1 MDGKGWGIGVTGLFA
16 AGLLMAC
23 ASEVHASTS
32 KSRDK
37 RTTATKKTSSTK
49 LKKSAPKRAAPR
61 PLTVVLDD
69 PDYPLD
75 AEGRLLAMELGGL
88 WTRDAGRLVSVLQSA
103 VKERSPETP
112 LTLLLAIAHAETNGR
127 VLLVS
132 EAGAVGLAQ
141 ATPIAY
147 LEEKR
152 TGKLFVTEAYTTGAW
167 AYFLKKPLNDV
178 EKIARILKDPVHP
191 RRFED
196 AGRLLQSAFK
206 VRAEGLAELEL
217 LEPYAGPGFI
227 EKVRRSDKEN
237 RELLEKLAGMVERGA
252 SREEFTIIH
261 DNAQAK
267 YRSLRDIQ
275 KVSWKRYEAELTGAR
290 DELLR
295 RTYGQDPASII
306 RTRAYE
312 ASELLARELDDRFSP
327 ISMAGFLVDHMQTK
341 LAEARAL
348 GVAEPELERV
358 TAGLYNGGGHN
369 IKRIMFGLLTNLPE
383 TQNYMRKVPA
393 TRERLDRAL
402 AQAGS

>member
-1 MDGKGWGIGVTGLFA
+1 MDGKRWGIGVTGLFA
-16 AGLLMAC
+16 AGLVIAC
-23 ASEVHASTS
+23 AGQAYASTS
-32 KSRDK
+32 K
-37 RTTATKKTSSTK
+37 RTTTTKKASSTK
-49 LKKSAPKRAAPR
+49 LKKAVPKPVAPR
-61 PLTVVLDD
+61 PFTVVLDD

-88 WTRDAGRLVSVLQSA
+88 WTRDAGRLVSVLQAA
-103 VKERSPETP
+103 VKQRSSETP

-152 TGKLFVTEAYTTGAW
+152 TGKLFVTEAYATGAW

-191 RRFED
+191 RRFDD
-196 AGRLLQSAFK
+196 ATRLLQSAFK

-217 LEPYAGPGFI
+217 LEPYAGPGFVA
-227 EKVRRSDKEN
+227 KVRKSDQEN
-237 RELLEKLAGMVERGA
+237 RDLLEKLAGMVEGGA
-252 SREEFTIIH
+252 SREEFAAIH
-261 DNAQAK
+261 DDAQLR
-267 YRSLRDIQ
+267 YRALRDIQ
-275 KVSWKRYEAELTGAR
+275 KVSWKRYEAELTTAR

-295 RTYGQDPASII
+295 KTYGQDPASII
-306 RTRAYE
+306 KTKAYE

-369 IKRIMFGLLTNLPE
+369 MKRMMSGLLTNLTE
-383 TQNYMRKVPA
+383 TQNYMVKVPA
-393 TRERLDRAL
+393 TKQRLERAL